1 VAAMRRLAA
10 WACTVAMVASGC
22 SYAEREPGL
31 FPTRVP
37 TTSEAPPPRAKF
49 LPKPTNP
56 SLPVV
61 GEAIW
66 VSGGRLPV
74 TFRFAVHA
82 VRRLEGATVLD
93 WSVTPLRAR
102 GFAFG
107 DDLPGVDLGL
117 TRDSRSDVNIA
128 LLDPLSERVFQP
140 LSHTSRQLFNHC
152 LCTPPWVIQQDLRI
166 GETRLMQIAYPELP
180 ATLTHVD
187 VSLVTLA
194 PFVHVPVSPIG
205 TAPVARQPTN
215 LARSADRRAAV
226 TTPLPFRY
234 ADEPLRRQSIQI
246 DRVVAAPGRT
256 AVQWTLR
263 SVTDQNISQLRPFGP
278 PVSSPPPEDVYVLN
292 TSPASGPLISLTTDR
307 GQERWP
313 TLWVVTE
320 VYRQTAYECL
330 CTELGLWSSGLRD
343 AGGAVQLTGNYPG
356 LPPGTPE
363 VDIVLPGFGSFRRV
377 PVVAA
382 PDSAAAVRPP
392 MVAQTGQWS
401 YLVEDPPRGWSTTD
415 WPTDLPDP
423 AQLGDYQSAVERIG
437 PLPTG

>member
-1 VAAMRRLAA
+1 MRRLAA
-10 WACTVAMVASGC
+10 LACAVALAASGC

-31 FPTRVP
+31 FPIRVP

-56 SLPVV
+56 RLPVA

-82 VRRLEGATVLD
+82 VRRIEGAAVLD

-102 GFAFG
+102 GFEFG
-107 DDLPGVDLGL
+107 DDLPGIDLGL

-128 LLDPLSERVFQP
+128 LLDPSSDQVFQP

-180 ATLTHVD
+180 ATMTYVD
-187 VSLVTLA
+187 VSLATLA
-194 PFVHVPVSPIG
+194 PFIHVPVSPIG
-205 TAPVARQPTN
+205 MAPTARQPTN
-215 LARSADRRAAV
+215 LARSAERRAAV
-226 TTPLPFRY
+226 TTPIEFRY
-234 ADEPLRRQSIQI
+234 ADEAMRRQSIQI

-263 SVTDQNISQLRPFGP
+263 SVTDQNTSQFRPFGP

-292 TSPASGPLISLTTDR
+292 TSPASGPLISLVTPR
-307 GQERWP
+307 GRERWP

-320 VYRQTAYECL
+320 IFGQPAYECL
-330 CTELGLWSSGLRD
+330 CTELGLWSSGLRV
-343 AGGAVQLTGNYPG
+343 AGGAAQLTGNYPA
-356 LPPGTPE
+356 LPPGTGE
-363 VDIVLPGFGSFRRV
+363 VDIVLPGFGSFRKV

-382 PDSAAAVRPP
+382 PDSAASVLRVE
-392 MVAQTGQWS
+392 VAETGLWS
-401 YLVEDPPRGWSTTD
+401 YRVEDPPRGWSTAD

-423 AQLGDYQSAVERIG
+423 AQLSEYRSAVERVG